1 MVDHRSV
8 GFFGE
13 ICTARF
19 SKYHLWKNFAKQTV
33 IIKKKRRKFPS

>member
-19 SKYHLWKNFAKQTV
+19 SKYHLWKNFAIQTLV
-33 IIKKKRRKFPS
+33 IKIKKKK

>member
-13 ICTARF
+13 IPTAGL
-19 SKYHLWKNFAKQTV
+19 SKYHLWKEIATRRVV
-33 IIKKKRRKFPS
+33 I